1 MGEPDTFLTDERR
14 AVLNGEYTGAANVRR
29 THEARIK
36 ARSRSAL
43 DELIEVAESHEIN
56 NGEVFDP
63 KKLRALLT
71 AIAHAGG
78 LIDEDYQHVSDAY
91 RNALYVEI
99 DQFLRGWEGDR

>member
-1 MGEPDTFLTDERR
+1 
-14 AVLNGEYTGAANVRR
+14 
-29 THEARIK
+29 
-36 ARSRSAL
+36 
-43 DELIEVAESHEIN
+43 
-56 NGEVFDP
+56 
-63 KKLRALLT
+63 LT